1 MERCEGGWKESGSE
15 TEGAGEGDE
24 ERSEEGEREGI
35 RGTEGADAQVC
46 CFFVLIKI
54 ICVVCA
60 HYYVITLQIIK
71 FLKIFRFDFS

>member
-1 MERCEGGWKESGSE
+1 MERSEGGWKESGSE

-46 CFFVLIKI
+46 CFLVLIRNYM
-54 ICVVCA
+54 CC
-60 HYYVITLQIIK
+60 L
-71 FLKIFRFDFS
+71 LLSN